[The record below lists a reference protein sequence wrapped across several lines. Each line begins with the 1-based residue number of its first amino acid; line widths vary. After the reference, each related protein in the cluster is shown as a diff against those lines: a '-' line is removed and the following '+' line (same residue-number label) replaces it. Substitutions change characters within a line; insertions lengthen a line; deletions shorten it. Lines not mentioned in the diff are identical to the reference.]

1 MEWMKAKDR
10 IFELL
15 KKFKYPAIVVGIGI
29 LLMLIP
35 GRIATQP
42 EGIVEQADETPVEGV
57 EARLRQI
64 LSMVNGAGRVE
75 VMLTEARGEQI
86 IYQTDNDITEKN
98 EESSTRTD
106 TVVVTD
112 QDRKQDGLVTQVVSP
127 VYLGAII
134 VCQGGDDP
142 QVKLAITEAVSK
154 VTGLRTDKISVIKMK

>member
-1 MEWMKAKDR
+1 MKAKDR